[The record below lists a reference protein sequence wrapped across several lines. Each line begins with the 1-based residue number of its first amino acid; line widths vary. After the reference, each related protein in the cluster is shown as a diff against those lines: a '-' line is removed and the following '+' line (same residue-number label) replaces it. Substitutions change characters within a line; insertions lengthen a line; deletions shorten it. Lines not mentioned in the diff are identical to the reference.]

1 MFVCFC
7 FSVFC
12 CVLSVKFNC
21 ILTSRRRKLDKEG
34 VDMDD
39 AEDEIVVDAAAGP
52 KFFQVM
58 QGVCPCITKARG
70 GQLGHYLLQAGRH
83 VNIYEVAGL
92 QGWKREWVDV
102 MLDAN
107 DSVSELGKAFGDG
120 MSLNVLQRVLPRAL
134 YSVNLLQELPED
146 P

>member
-1 MFVCFC
+1 MFFYVCLFLFFC
-7 FSVFC
+7 FLLCFE
-12 CVLSVKFNC
+12 FNC
-21 ILTSRRRKLDKEG
+21 ILTSRRRRLDKEG
-34 VDMDD
+34 VDIDD

-70 GQLGHYLLQAGRH
+70 GQLCNYLLQAGRH

-92 QGWKREWVDV
+92 PGWKREWVDV

-107 DSVSELGKAFGDG
+107 DSV
-120 MSLNVLQRVLPRAL
+120 QRVLPRRCT
-134 YSVNLLQELPED
+134 V
-146 P
+146 